1 MSGVLADPA
10 SRASSGLKS
19 YDVARWSGWAPE
31 ISLVHNVGGLG
42 SLLQTTPA
50 GASGPADVHAPP
62 SNNPRLLF
70 WTKGPL
76 HDGVQARIDSEDH
89 RLRPRKWQY
98 TVLAPGCPSWWLS
111 TVSDT
116 DGVFHLHLDQELMIA
131 FAEEERLTVSIR
143 STPLGDDPIIIH
155 QAMWAFEALKEG
167 SPSRLFWDTAA
178 AAIGLR
184 LLRSRDRSL
193 PSPARGGLAPWQVKR
208 AVAFIRDNLH
218 RDVSLTEL
226 AGQVGL
232 SPHHFC
238 RAFKQST
245 GASPH
250 TWLTQH
256 RIERAQDIIAA
267 RPSAGL
273 TEVALSVGFSSQS
286 ALGTAFRRVTG
297 TTPSA
302 WRRERLL

>member
-1 MSGVLADPA
+1 
-10 SRASSGLKS
+10 
-19 YDVARWSGWAPE
+19 
-31 ISLVHNVGGLG
+31 
-42 SLLQTTPA
+42 
-50 GASGPADVHAPP
+50 
-62 SNNPRLLF
+62 
-70 WTKGPL
+70 
-76 HDGVQARIDSEDH
+76 
-89 RLRPRKWQY
+89 
-98 TVLAPGCPSWWLS
+98 
-111 TVSDT
+111 
-116 DGVFHLHLDQELMIA
+116 VFHLHLDQELMTA
-131 FAEEERLTVSIR
+131 FAEEARLTPSAR
-143 STPLGDDPIIIH
+143 STPIGDDPIIMHHAI
-155 QAMWAFEALKEG
+155 WAFEALKEG

-184 LLRSRDRSL
+184 LLSSRDRPL

-250 TWLTQH
+250 NWLTQH

-273 TEVALSVGFSSQS
+273 TEVALCVGFNSQS
-286 ALGTAFRRVTG
+286 AFGTAFRRVTG

-302 WRRERLL
+302 WRRERLS